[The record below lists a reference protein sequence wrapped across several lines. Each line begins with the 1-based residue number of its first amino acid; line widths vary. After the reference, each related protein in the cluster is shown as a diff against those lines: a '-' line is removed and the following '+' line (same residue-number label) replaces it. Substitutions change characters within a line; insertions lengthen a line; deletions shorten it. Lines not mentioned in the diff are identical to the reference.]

1 MNEAMNIYEIF
12 NKLRYHHEDEVVEFK
27 KAENNFDFDDLGKYF
42 SALSNEANLRDK
54 GFAWLVFGVHD
65 KTREI
70 LGTSYKNSMKSLQK
84 LKQDLSQHTTDNNTF
99 RDIYEL
105 EVEGKRVLMFQIPA
119 APRGIPMAW
128 QGHFYARRGESLA
141 ALDMNKYEEIRR
153 QTVNEDWSKQI
164 AVGATIAD
172 LDEKAI
178 MKARE
183 GYKEHYP
190 NQKKEVDSWSDEVFL
205 NKAKITIDGKITHAA
220 VLLLG
225 KPESLHF
232 INHIGEIVWRLAGK
246 DNVGQV
252 FTIPFLLTT
261 TEVMHKIRNY
271 PFKLFPKNS
280 FLPGE
285 GMKYDS
291 EVILEALH
299 NSIAHQDY
307 LENQRIIVIERENE
321 LEFRNCGGFFD
332 GTYEDYITGER
343 IPRKYRNQFLAQAM
357 ANIKMIDTEGFG
369 IHKMF
374 VSQKERWLP
383 MPDYDKSDNDNV
395 VLTLPG
401 NVIDENYSL
410 MLLENT
416 NIDLT
421 TAVLLDKVQKGK
433 PISEN
438 AVKMLRKEKLIEGRK
453 PHLYVSKYI
462 AKATDKQVEYT
473 LKKGFNDAECQEWII
488 KALNDHKVLSRK
500 QINELLWNKLP
511 IDFTEDQKIGK
522 IGNLLTKLRKKG
534 IIYTDEK
541 RLWHLFALRKFKRL

>member
-1 MNEAMNIYEIF
+1 MNEAMNIYETF
-12 NKLRYHHEDEVVEFK
+12 NNLRYHHENEVVEFK
-27 KAENNFDFDDLGKYF
+27 KAENSFDFNELGKYF

-164 AVGATIAD
+164 ADGATITD

-190 NQKKEVDSWSDEVFL
+190 NQKKEVDGWSDEVFL

-220 VLLLG
+220 ILLLG

-453 PHLYVSKYI
+453 PHLYVSKFI
-462 AKATDKQVEYT
+462 ANATDKQVEYT

-511 IDFTEDQKIGK
+511 IDFTEDQKMAK
-522 IGNLLTKLRKKG
+522 IKNLLYKMHKNSTIYLDENRNWRLR
-534 IIYTDEK
+534 
-541 RLWHLFALRKFKRL
+541 RA

>member
-1 MNEAMNIYEIF
+1 MDIYKTF
-12 NKLRYHHEDEVVEFK
+12 NNLRYHQENEVVEFK

-164 AVGATIAD
+164 ADGATIAD

-220 VLLLG
+220 ILLLG

-511 IDFTEDQKIGK
+511 IDFTEDQKMAK
-522 IGNLLTKLRKKG
+522 IKNLLYKMHKNNTIDLDENRNWRLRR
-534 IIYTDEK
+534 T
-541 RLWHLFALRKFKRL
+541 

>member
-488 KALNDHKVLSRK
+488 KALNDQKVLTRK

-511 IDFTEDQKIGK
+511 INFTEDQKIGK
-522 IGNLLTKLRKKG
+522 IGNLLTKLRNKG

-541 RLWHLFALRKFKRL
+541 RLWYLSEI

>member
-1 MNEAMNIYEIF
+1 MIIYETF
-12 NKLRYHHEDEVVEFK
+12 NNLRYHYENEVVEFK
-27 KAENNFDFDDLGKYF
+27 KAENSFSFDELGKYF

-54 GFAWLVFGVHD
+54 DFGWLVFGVHD

-70 LGTSYKNSMKSLQK
+70 LGTSYKNGMKSLQK
-84 LKQDLSQHTTDNNTF
+84 LKYDLSQHTTDGNTF
-99 RDIYEL
+99 RNIFEL

-164 AVGATIAD
+164 ADGATITD

-220 VLLLG
+220 ILLLG

-299 NSIAHQDY
+299 NSIAHQNY

-453 PHLYVSKYI
+453 PHLYVSKFI

-473 LKKGFNDAECQEWII
+473 LKKGFNDAECQEWIL

-511 IDFTEDQKIGK
+511 IDFTEDQKMAK
-522 IGNLLTKLRKKG
+522 IKNLLYKMHKNNTIYLDENRNWRLR
-534 IIYTDEK
+534 
-541 RLWHLFALRKFKRL
+541 RA

>member
-1 MNEAMNIYEIF
+1 MNIYEIF
-12 NKLRYHHEDEVVEFK
+12 NNLRYHYEDEVVEFK

-105 EVEGKRVLMFQIPA
+105 EVERKRVLMFQIPA

-164 AVGATIAD
+164 ADGATIAD

-220 VLLLG
+220 ILLLG

-271 PFKLFPKNS
+271 PFKIFPKNS

-462 AKATDKQVEYT
+462 ANATDKQVEYT
-473 LKKGFNDAECQEWII
+473 LKKGFNDAECQEWIL

-541 RLWHLFALRKFKRL
+541 RLWHLSEI

>member
-1 MNEAMNIYEIF
+1 MNIYDTF
-12 NKLRYHHEDEVVEFK
+12 NNLRYHHEDEVVEFK

-65 KTREI
+65 KMREI

-105 EVEGKRVLMFQIPA
+105 KIEGKRVLMFQIPA

-164 AVGATIAD
+164 ADGATIAD

-205 NKAKITIDGKITHAA
+205 NKAKITIEGKITHAA
-220 VLLLG
+220 ILLLG

-541 RLWHLFALRKFKRL
+541 RLWHLSEI

>member
-1 MNEAMNIYEIF
+1 MNFMRNLNI
-12 NKLRYHHEDEVVEFK
+12 
-27 KAENNFDFDDLGKYF
+27 
-42 SALSNEANLRDK
+42 
-54 GFAWLVFGVHD
+54 
-65 KTREI
+65 
-70 LGTSYKNSMKSLQK
+70 
-84 LKQDLSQHTTDNNTF
+84 
-99 RDIYEL
+99 
-105 EVEGKRVLMFQIPA
+105 
-119 APRGIPMAW
+119 
-128 QGHFYARRGESLA
+128 
-141 ALDMNKYEEIRR
+141 
-153 QTVNEDWSKQI
+153 
-164 AVGATIAD
+164 
-172 LDEKAI
+172 
-178 MKARE
+178 
-183 GYKEHYP
+183 
-190 NQKKEVDSWSDEVFL
+190 
-205 NKAKITIDGKITHAA
+205 
-220 VLLLG
+220 
-225 KPESLHF
+225 
-232 INHIGEIVWRLAGK
+232 
-246 DNVGQV
+246 
-252 FTIPFLLTT
+252 LLTT

-271 PFKLFPKNS
+271 PFKIFPKNS

-307 LENQRIIVIERENE
+307 LENQRIIVKERENE

-421 TAVLLDKVQKGK
+421 AVLLDKVQKGK

-438 AVKMLRKEKLIEGRK
+438 ALKMLRKEKLIEGRK

-462 AKATDKQVEYT
+462 ANATDKQVEYT
-473 LKKGFNDAECQEWII
+473 LKKGFNDAECQEWIL

-500 QINELLWNKLP
+500 QINELLWSKLP
-511 IDFTEDQKIGK
+511 VDFTDTQRLNK
-522 IGNLLTKLRKKG
+522 IGNLLMRMKRDGAIK
-534 IIYTDEK
+534 IDEK
-541 RLWHLFALRKFKRL
+541 RMWHSV

>member
-1 MNEAMNIYEIF
+1 MNIYEIF

-164 AVGATIAD
+164 ADGATIAD

-220 VLLLG
+220 ILLLG

-271 PFKLFPKNS
+271 PFKIFPKNS

-299 NSIAHQDY
+299 NSIAHQNY

-511 IDFTEDQKIGK
+511 IDFTEDQKMAK
-522 IGNLLTKLRKKG
+522 IKNLLYKMHKNNTIYLDENRNWRLRR
-534 IIYTDEK
+534 T
-541 RLWHLFALRKFKRL
+541 

>member
-1 MNEAMNIYEIF
+1 MNIYEEF
-12 NKLRYHHEDEVVEFK
+12 DKLRYHYEDEVVEFK

-105 EVEGKRVLMFQIPA
+105 KIEGKRVLMFQIPA

-164 AVGATIAD
+164 ADGATIAD

-205 NKAKITIDGKITHAA
+205 NKAKITIEGKITHAA
-220 VLLLG
+220 ILLLG

-299 NSIAHQDY
+299 NSIAHQNY

-511 IDFTEDQKIGK
+511 INFTEDQKIGK

-541 RLWHLFALRKFKRL
+541 RLWHLSEI

>member
-1 MNEAMNIYEIF
+1 MNIYEIF

-164 AVGATIAD
+164 ADGATITD

-220 VLLLG
+220 ILLLG

-271 PFKLFPKNS
+271 PFKIFPKNS

-299 NSIAHQDY
+299 NSIAHQNY

-453 PHLYVSKYI
+453 PHLYVSKFI

-473 LKKGFNDAECQEWII
+473 LKKGFNDAECQEWIL

-511 IDFTEDQKIGK
+511 IDFTEDQKMAK
-522 IGNLLTKLRKKG
+522 IKNLLYKMHKNNTIYLDENRNWRLR
-534 IIYTDEK
+534 
-541 RLWHLFALRKFKRL
+541 RA

>member
-105 EVEGKRVLMFQIPA
+105 EVEGKRMLMFQIPA

-141 ALDMNKYEEIRR
+141 ALDMNKYEEMRR

-164 AVGATIAD
+164 ADGATIAD

-220 VLLLG
+220 ILLLG

-473 LKKGFNDAECQEWII
+473 LKKGFNDAECQEWIL

-541 RLWHLFALRKFKRL
+541 RLWHLSKI

>member
-1 MNEAMNIYEIF
+1 MNIYDTF
-12 NKLRYHHEDEVVEFK
+12 NNLRYHHEDEVVEFK

-65 KTREI
+65 KMREI

-105 EVEGKRVLMFQIPA
+105 KIEGKRVLMFQIPA

-164 AVGATIAD
+164 ADGATIAD

-205 NKAKITIDGKITHAA
+205 NKAKITIEGKITHAA
-220 VLLLG
+220 ILLLG

-299 NSIAHQDY
+299 NSIAHQNY

-541 RLWHLFALRKFKRL
+541 RLWHLSEI

>member
-1 MNEAMNIYEIF
+1 MNVYNIF
-12 NKLRYHHEDEVVEFK
+12 DNLRYHHEDEVVEFK

-128 QGHFYARRGESLA
+128 QGHFYARRGESLG
-141 ALDMNKYEEIRR
+141 ALDMNKYEEIRS

-164 AVGATIAD
+164 VEGATIAD
-172 LDEKAI
+172 LDERAI
-178 MKARE
+178 KKARE

-190 NQKKEVDSWSDEVFL
+190 KQKADVDGWSDEVFL
-205 NKAKITIDGKITHAA
+205 NKAKITIDGKITNTAI
-220 VLLLG
+220 LLLG
-225 KPESLHF
+225 KPESLHY
-232 INHIGEIVWRLAGK
+232 INHIGEIVWRLADK

-252 FTIPFLLTT
+252 FTIPFLMTT

-299 NSIAHQDY
+299 NCIAHQNYAEDA
-307 LENQRIIVIERENE
+307 RIIVIERENE
-321 LEFRNCGGFFD
+321 LEFRNSGGFYD

-343 IPRKYRNQFLAQAM
+343 IPNKYRNKFLAQAM

-374 VSQKERWLP
+374 VSQKDRWLP
-383 MPDYDKSDNDNV
+383 MPDYDKSDGDTV

-410 MLLENT
+410 LLLENSD
-416 NIDLT
+416 IDLT

-433 PISEN
+433 PISDE
-438 AVKMLRKEKLIEGRK
+438 AIKMLRKEKLIEGRK
-453 PHLYVSKYI
+453 PHLYVSKQI
-462 AKATDKQVEYT
+462 AGVTDQKVEYSKHKGLADKKCEVLLLDSLKDHNSLTKQEIVNLLWDVLPDQLDDKQKMNKIDNI
-473 LKKGFNDAECQEWII
+473 L
-488 KALNDHKVLSRK
+488 RK
-500 QINELLWNKLP
+500 IR
-511 IDFTEDQKIGK
+511 EDGK
-522 IGNLLTKLRKKG
+522 IVNETVGNKSVWSLVK
-534 IIYTDEK
+534 E
-541 RLWHLFALRKFKRL
+541 

>member
-1 MNEAMNIYEIF
+1 MNIYETF
-12 NKLRYHHEDEVVEFK
+12 DNLRYHHENEVVEFK
-27 KAENNFDFDDLGKYF
+27 KAENSFDFNELGKYF

-164 AVGATIAD
+164 ADGATIAD

-220 VLLLG
+220 ILLLG

-299 NSIAHQDY
+299 NSIAHQNY

-453 PHLYVSKYI
+453 PHLYVSKFI

-473 LKKGFNDAECQEWII
+473 LKKGFNDAECQEWIL

-511 IDFTEDQKIGK
+511 IDFTEDQKMAK
-522 IGNLLTKLRKKG
+522 IKNLLYKMHKNNTIYLDENRNWRLR
-534 IIYTDEK
+534 
-541 RLWHLFALRKFKRL
+541 RA

>member
-1 MNEAMNIYEIF
+1 MNVAMNIYEIF

-164 AVGATIAD
+164 ADGATIAD

-205 NKAKITIDGKITHAA
+205 NKAKITIDGKITNAA

-453 PHLYVSKYI
+453 PHLYVSKFI

-473 LKKGFNDAECQEWII
+473 LKKGFNDAECQEWIL

-511 IDFTEDQKIGK
+511 IDFTEDQKMAK
-522 IGNLLTKLRKKG
+522 IKNLLYKMHKNNTIYLDENRNWRLR
-534 IIYTDEK
+534 
-541 RLWHLFALRKFKRL
+541 RA

>member
-220 VLLLG
+220 ILLLG

-541 RLWHLFALRKFKRL
+541 RLWHLSKI

>member
-1 MNEAMNIYEIF
+1 MNEAMNIYETF
-12 NKLRYHHEDEVVEFK
+12 NNLRYHHENEVVEFK
-27 KAENNFDFDDLGKYF
+27 KAENSFDFNELGKYF

-65 KTREI
+65 NTREI

-164 AVGATIAD
+164 ADGATIAD

-220 VLLLG
+220 ILLLG

-299 NSIAHQDY
+299 NSIAHQNY

-401 NVIDENYSL
+401 NIIDENYSL

-541 RLWHLFALRKFKRL
+541 RLWHLSEI

>member
-1 MNEAMNIYEIF
+1 MNIYETF
-12 NKLRYHHEDEVVEFK
+12 NNLRYHHEDEVVEFK

-54 GFAWLVFGVHD
+54 DFGWLVFGVHD

-70 LGTSYKNSMKSLQK
+70 LGTTYKNGMKSLQK
-84 LKQDLSQHTTDNNTF
+84 LKYDLSQHTTDRNTF

-128 QGHFYARRGESLA
+128 QGHFYARRGESLV
-141 ALDMNKYEEIRR
+141 ALDMSKYEEIRR
-153 QTVNEDWSKQI
+153 QTSDFDWSKQI
-164 AVGATIAD
+164 VADATITD

-178 MKARE
+178 KEARE

-190 NQKKEVDSWSDEVFL
+190 NQKKEVDAWSDEVFL
-205 NKAKITIDGKITHAA
+205 NKAKLTIDGRITNTAI
-220 VLLLG
+220 LLLG
-225 KPESLHF
+225 KPESLHY

-271 PFKLFPKNS
+271 PFKIFPNNS

-285 GMKYDS
+285 GMKYDN

-299 NSIAHQDY
+299 NCIAHQNY
-307 LENQRIIVIERENE
+307 AENARIIVIERENE
-321 LEFRNCGGFFD
+321 LEFRNSGGFYD

-343 IPRKYRNQFLAQAM
+343 IPKKYRNPFLAQAM

-374 VSQKERWLP
+374 VSQKDRYLP
-383 MPDYDKSDNDNV
+383 MSDYDKSDNDTV

-401 NVIDENYSL
+401 TVIDENYSL
-410 MLLENT
+410 LLLENSD
-416 NIDLT
+416 IDLAMT
-421 TAVLLDKVQKGK
+421 VLLDKVQKGK
-433 PISEN
+433 TISDD
-438 AVKMLRKEKLIEGRK
+438 AIKMLRKKGLIEGRK
-453 PHLYVSKYI
+453 PHLYVSKQI
-462 AKATDKQVEYT
+462 AKVTNKQIEYT
-473 LKKGFNDAECQEWII
+473 LKKGFNDEECKEWIL

-511 IDFTEDQKIGK
+511 IDFTDTQRINK
-522 IGNLLTKLRKKG
+522 IGNLLMRMKRDGTIKV
-534 IIYTDEK
+534 DEK
-541 RLWHLFALRKFKRL
+541 RMWHPV

>member
-1 MNEAMNIYEIF
+1 MNIYETF
-12 NKLRYHHEDEVVEFK
+12 DNLRYRHENEVVEFK

-54 GFAWLVFGVHD
+54 DFAWLVFGVHD

-84 LKQDLSQHTTDNNTF
+84 LKYDLSQHTTDRNTF

-128 QGHFYARRGESLA
+128 QGHFYARRGESLV
-141 ALDMNKYEEIRR
+141 ALDMSKYEEIRR
-153 QTVNEDWSKQI
+153 QTSDFDWSKQI
-164 AVGATIAD
+164 VDDATIAD

-178 MKARE
+178 KEARE

-190 NQKKEVDSWSDEVFL
+190 NQKKVVDTWSDEVFL
-205 NKAKITIDGKITHAA
+205 NKAKLTIDGKMTNAA
-220 VLLLG
+220 ILLLG
-225 KPESLHF
+225 KPESLHY
-232 INHIGEIVWRLAGK
+232 INHIGEIVWRLAGM

-271 PFKLFPKNS
+271 PFKIFPNNS

-285 GMKYDS
+285 GMKYDN

-299 NSIAHQDY
+299 NCIAHQNY
-307 LENQRIIVIERENE
+307 AENARIIVIERENE
-321 LEFRNCGGFFD
+321 LEFRNSGGFYD

-343 IPRKYRNQFLAQAM
+343 IPKKYRNPFLAQAM

-374 VSQKERWLP
+374 VSQKDRYLP
-383 MPDYDKSDNDNV
+383 MPDYDKSNSDIV

-511 IDFTEDQKIGK
+511 IDFTEDQKMAK
-522 IGNLLTKLRKKG
+522 IKNLLYKMHKNNTIYLDENRNWRLR
-534 IIYTDEK
+534 
-541 RLWHLFALRKFKRL
+541 RA

>member
-1 MNEAMNIYEIF
+1 MNIYETF
-12 NKLRYHHEDEVVEFK
+12 DNLRYHHEDEVVEFK
-27 KAENNFDFDDLGKYF
+27 KAENNFDFDDMGKYF

-54 GFAWLVFGVHD
+54 DCGWLVFGVHD

-70 LGTSYKNSMKSLQK
+70 LGTTYKNGMKSLQK
-84 LKQDLSQHTTDNNTF
+84 LKYDLSQHTTDRNTF

-128 QGHFYARRGESLA
+128 QGHFYARRGESLV
-141 ALDMNKYEEIRR
+141 ALDMSKYEEIRR
-153 QTVNEDWSKQI
+153 QTADFDWSKQI
-164 AVGATIAD
+164 ADGATIAD

-178 MKARE
+178 KEARE
-183 GYKEHYP
+183 GYKEHFP
-190 NQKKEVDSWSDEVFL
+190 NQKKEVDTWSDEVFL
-205 NKAKITIDGKITHAA
+205 NKAKLTIDGRITNTAI
-220 VLLLG
+220 LLLG
-225 KPESLHF
+225 KPESLHY

-271 PFKLFPKNS
+271 PFKIFPNNS

-285 GMKYDS
+285 GMKYDN

-299 NSIAHQDY
+299 NCIAHQNY
-307 LENQRIIVIERENE
+307 AENARIIVIERENE
-321 LEFRNCGGFFD
+321 LEFRNSGGFYD

-343 IPRKYRNQFLAQAM
+343 IPIKYRNPFLAQAM

-374 VSQKERWLP
+374 VSQKDRYLP
-383 MPDYDKSDNDNV
+383 MPDYDKSDIDTI

-401 NVIDENYSL
+401 TVIDENYSL
-410 MLLENT
+410 LLLENSD
-416 NIDLT
+416 IDLAT
-421 TAVLLDKVQKGK
+421 TVLLDKVQKGK
-433 PISEN
+433 AISDE
-438 AVKMLRKEKLIEGRK
+438 AIKMLRKKGMIEGRK
-453 PHLYVSKYI
+453 PHLYVSKQI
-462 AKATDKQVEYT
+462 AKATNKQIEYT
-473 LKKGFNDAECQEWII
+473 LKKGFNDEECKEWIL

-511 IDFTEDQKIGK
+511 IDFTDTQRINK
-522 IGNLLTKLRKKG
+522 IGNLLMRMKRDGTIKV
-534 IIYTDEK
+534 DEK
-541 RLWHLFALRKFKRL
+541 RMWHPV

>member
-1 MNEAMNIYEIF
+1 MNEVMNIYETF
-12 NKLRYHHEDEVVEFK
+12 DKLRFHHEDEVVEFK

-164 AVGATIAD
+164 ADGATITD

-205 NKAKITIDGKITHAA
+205 NKAKITIDGKITHTAI
-220 VLLLG
+220 LLLG

-271 PFKLFPKNS
+271 PFKIFPKNS

-299 NSIAHQDY
+299 NSIAHQNY

-453 PHLYVSKYI
+453 PHLYVSKFI

-473 LKKGFNDAECQEWII
+473 LKKGFNDAECQEWIL

-541 RLWHLFALRKFKRL
+541 RLWHLSEI

>member
-1 MNEAMNIYEIF
+1 MNIYETF
-12 NKLRYHHEDEVVEFK
+12 GNLRYHHENEVVEFK

-164 AVGATIAD
+164 ADGATIAD

-220 VLLLG
+220 ILLLG

-261 TEVMHKIRNY
+261 TEVMRKIRNY

-299 NSIAHQDY
+299 NSIAHQNY

-453 PHLYVSKYI
+453 PHLYVSKFI
-462 AKATDKQVEYT
+462 ANATDKQVEYT

-511 IDFTEDQKIGK
+511 IDFTEDQKMAK
-522 IGNLLTKLRKKG
+522 IKNLLYKMHKNNTIYLDENRNWRLR
-534 IIYTDEK
+534 
-541 RLWHLFALRKFKRL
+541 RA